1 MFNCKKQ
8 FGLASIL
15 FGIGFIIQS
24 LPFAQAYQGPNVG
37 MGSAP
42 YESFSGTIN
51 NNQTNTLLTIPANS
65 IFIVTTCI
73 TNSTN
78 VDLIKDSSIVLE
90 GGSGV
95 CASSPTTSFRSGN
108 GHLIIDGNSI
118 LQIDNS
124 NCCNNYQYYIEGYYA
139 QP

>member
-1 MFNCKKQ
+1 MFNYKKL

-24 LPFAQAYQGPNVG
+24 LSFAQAYQGPTVG

-42 YESFSGTIN
+42 YESFSGTIS
-51 NNQTNTLLTIPANS
+51 NNQTKTLLTIPANS

-73 TNSTN
+73 TNNTN
-78 VDLIKDSSIVLE
+78 VDIVKDSSLVLD
-90 GGSGV
+90 GGSGA
-95 CASSPTTSFRSGN
+95 CSSSPTTSFRSGN
-108 GHLIIDGNSI
+108 GHLIIDSNSI
-118 LQIDNS
+118 LKIDNG
-124 NCCNNYQYYIEGYYA
+124 NCCSSYEYYIEGYYA